1 MLLPFKFN
9 KRNTVVAV
17 GVILAVSFVA
27 YYVFNSFYGVKNEPI
42 LPQDTQVAR
51 QDGKIK
57 ILPNTELVQRMV
69 YQKCGDEEIVRSK
82 PPENL
87 IGLNYY
93 QVQKIYPGWNI
104 DKFDNLEVEMT
115 LKVDSLCREH
125 ANNMFIGIKDGYV
138 AVFYGKP
145 GIKPILK
152 EVTKI
157 ATNKLHPQDVEE
169 LRRGMV
175 VHSKEELLRT
185 LEGLQSR

>member
-1 MLLPFKFN
+1 MLPPFKFN
-9 KRNTVVAV
+9 KRTTMVAA
-17 GVILAVSFVA
+17 GVILAVSFLA
-27 YYVFNSFYGVKNEPI
+27 YYLINSFYGVKNESI
-42 LPQDTQVAR
+42 LPQDTEVAR

-57 ILPNTELVQRMV
+57 ILPNTELVQRIV
-69 YQKCGDEEIVRSK
+69 YQKCGDEEVVRSK

-104 DKFDNLEVEMT
+104 DKFDNLELEMT
-115 LKVDSLCREH
+115 LKVDSYCREH
-125 ANNMFIGIKDGYV
+125 ANNMFIGVKDGYV

-145 GIKPILK
+145 GAKSILK

-157 ATNKLHPQDVEE
+157 TTNKLHPQDVEE

>member
-1 MLLPFKFN
+1 MLPPFKFN
-9 KRNTVVAV
+9 KRTTMVAA
-17 GVILAVSFVA
+17 GVILAVSFLA
-27 YYVFNSFYGVKNEPI
+27 YYLINSFYGVKNEPI
-42 LPQDTQVAR
+42 LPQDTEVAR

-57 ILPNTELVQRMV
+57 ILPNTELVQRIV
-69 YQKCGDEEIVRSK
+69 YQKCGDEEVVRSN

-115 LKVDSLCREH
+115 LKVDSYCREH
-125 ANNMFIGIKDGYV
+125 ANNMFIGVKDGYV

-145 GIKPILK
+145 GVKPILK